1 MSKYLLSFPFR
12 FQFDAYV
19 FLVSI
24 TIRSS
29 KIGDWSWWQHVS
41 QPSIFAQ
48 AVHAQEY
55 LATRRFHRHQIH
67 KPTLQVDSHGNNKIC
82 QNFDD
87 LNSLIFRLMSF
98 LWVQIQYLLVEF
110 AYINCICLH
119 IFVAWIW
126 CNEFQAWLEGCFAST
141 GVCRRERSQKR
152 EVHQRGERVKV
163 RCSSDNRTLYMK
175 QVCLWAML
183 THNVS
188 IFC

>member
-29 KIGDWSWWQHVS
+29 
-41 QPSIFAQ
+41 IFAQ

-55 LATRRFHRHQIH
+55 LATRRGAIDIRSTT
-67 KPTLQVDSHGNNKIC
+67 PTLQVDSHGNNKIC
-82 QNFDD
+82 RNFDD

-110 AYINCICLH
+110 VYINYLYELYLSPYICSMNLVQWLSSLTGGLLCID
-119 IFVAWIW
+119 
-126 CNEFQAWLEGCFAST
+126 
-141 GVCRRERSQKR
+141 RSMQKR
-152 EVHQRGERVKV
+152 
-163 RCSSDNRTLYMK
+163 T
-175 QVCLWAML
+175 
-183 THNVS
+183 VS
-188 IFC
+188 KTRSPSKRRKGQSQMFIR